1 MRGSA
6 GSDGGSRVLLG
17 MPWILWSIV
26 VGQMD
31 IHAHPEV
38 SNYEF
43 FACKRL
49 SDKEHYGN
57 ITIQA
62 VYEEVGY
69 TNAASFI
76 RAFKKEMGM
85 NPSVYQK
92 LEEDGRAG
100 RGAAMGEEAE

>member
-1 MRGSA
+1 M
-6 GSDGGSRVLLG
+6 
-17 MPWILWSIV
+17 
-26 VGQMD
+26 
-31 IHAHPEV
+31 
-38 SNYEF
+38 
-43 FACKRL
+43 
-49 SDKEHYGN
+49 
-57 ITIQA
+57 
-62 VYEEVGY
+62 GY